1 MSPKSKAIEATQ
13 KDMVALCTRRVTYFR
28 TALNNGTGY
37 KTGLGSYVLY
47 GLNHAR
53 GLTEVIASEATAAD
67 FSQHLQK
74 SSLNRFVD
82 AYDHVVSY
90 RDTGTGKNPNVQ
102 IRVWF
107 KEYI

>member
-1 MSPKSKAIEATQ
+1 MPKAKAIEVTQ
-13 KDMVALCTRRVTYFR
+13 KDMINLCTRKVDYFR
-28 TALNNGTGY
+28 EALNKGTGY
-37 KTGLGSYVLY
+37 KPGLGSYVLY

-67 FSQHLQK
+67 FSKHLQK
-74 SSLNRFVD
+74 SFLSKCVD
-82 AYDHVVSY
+82 TYDHVLSY
-90 RDTGTGKNPNVQ
+90 RNTGTGKNPNVQ